1 MQQKYVSDPND
12 VHQEF
17 LMLFFI
23 KLITLELNYEI
34 LINVFFFTLLS
45 MSPIIPVSAEA
56 SLKLVLEVFLVA
68 LATGKLPP
76 ESWRDKPADPFWEN

>member
-76 ESWRDKPADPFWEN
+76 ESWRDKPTDPF

>member
-1 MQQKYVSDPND
+1 
-12 VHQEF
+12 
-17 LMLFFI
+17 
-23 KLITLELNYEI
+23 
-34 LINVFFFTLLS
+34 

-76 ESWRDKPADPFWEN
+76 ESWRDKPTDPFWENCKVKIIINFQGISVKTFQACQKRELKLSVW